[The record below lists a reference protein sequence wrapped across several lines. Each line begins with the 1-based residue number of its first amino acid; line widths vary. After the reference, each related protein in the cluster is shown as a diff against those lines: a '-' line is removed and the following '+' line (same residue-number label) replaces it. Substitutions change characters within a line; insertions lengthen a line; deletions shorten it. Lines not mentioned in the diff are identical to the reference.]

1 VSWDTHCKP
10 SRFNSFILIFP
21 LKPFMIQEST
31 LCLALP
37 TCLTSATGQHNRP
50 RASITSA
57 TGQNNFGHGPLLTV
71 SHCAMASIPF
81 VVPAFNPAARGVALD
96 WNEKILFGHGG
107 KNLQKALRHEGLDAN
122 GRPDIAAVVGFLQA
136 RVDVNG
142 KSIDT
147 LLGPPQRE
155 LDGWYRMEYLGNRHL
170 FGESGICNSWET
182 AWHGC
187 ERLNHYII
195 CIN

>member
-1 VSWDTHCKP
+1 
-10 SRFNSFILIFP
+10 
-21 LKPFMIQEST
+21 
-31 LCLALP
+31 
-37 TCLTSATGQHNRP
+37 
-50 RASITSA
+50 
-57 TGQNNFGHGPLLTV
+57 
-71 SHCAMASIPF
+71 MASIPF

-96 WNEKILFGHGG
+96 WNEKIHFGHGG
-107 KNLQKALRHEGLDAN
+107 KKLQKALWHEGLDAN

-136 RVDVNG
+136 RVDVN
-142 KSIDT
+142 SIDT

-170 FGESGICNSWET
+170 FVESGICNSWEI

-187 ERLNHYII
+187 ERLNPYLI